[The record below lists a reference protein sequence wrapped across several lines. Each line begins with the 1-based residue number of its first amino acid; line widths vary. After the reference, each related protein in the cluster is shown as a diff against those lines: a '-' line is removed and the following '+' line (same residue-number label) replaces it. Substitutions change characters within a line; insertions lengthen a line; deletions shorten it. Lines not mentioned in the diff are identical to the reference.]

1 MENDQLRHRNRGEN
15 LVVNHRIE
23 DEANFERNLN
33 GDHNHQRPN
42 VRNQVDNEIW
52 QAAAVANVAG
62 DSLQIRSRKWDKIID
77 MLLRLPFMFLLDQ
90 ILLQDMGWNGLNNLH
105 KSNFSSQV
113 NLLEI
118 NIELL
123 MKKIL
128 KGQILYIIF

>member
-15 LVVNHRIE
+15 LVVNHRIG
-23 DEANFERNLN
+23 DEVNFERNQN
-33 GDHNHQRPN
+33 ADHNHQRPN

-77 MLLRLPFMFLLDQ
+77 MLLRLPLMFLLDQ
-90 ILLQDMGWNGLNNLH
+90 ILLQDMGWNGFNNLR

-113 NLLEI
+113 NLLES
-118 NIELL
+118 NI
-123 MKKIL
+123 
-128 KGQILYIIF
+128 